1 MRMWD
6 DLSEKQAGVT
16 DDLSVLG
23 AHLRS
28 LREAQGL
35 SYDDVANSTH
45 VRPHILRA
53 IEEGRAHSEAP
64 MVYMRGF
71 IKTYC
76 EFLMATDLWQK
87 YGVSISSSGNSVP
100 AGGKTGG
107 VNVDLKHQ
115 TAIFRRSSIIWVY
128 ILLVT
133 AVLGAAYLLWSQRG
147 VYGTRMEGFFFRNS
161 GETGE
166 GVATMPASSDLSGDL
181 GGAAVSVDIPS
192 AEEFGIFSYDVS
204 SVIVPL
210 SVGPQVSGGAP
221 ASGSGD
227 LSWMNAGGGQPRIDS
242 VMPSAQTESIRARDR
257 RLKIVITGGENNLIV
272 EQNGKVVTRRRL
284 AKGGTREYDVK
295 GDTSVSLS
303 VGNRAEITWFG
314 KKYEQAGLNAS
325 PLSLVFHPD
334 GSVSVKSG
342 ATEHF
347 GNETASAD
355 ANR

>member
-1 MRMWD
+1 MRD
-6 DLSEKQAGVT
+6 NLSEKQTSVT
-16 DDLSVLG
+16 DDLSELG
-23 AHLRS
+23 VHLRS

-35 SYDDVANSTH
+35 SYDDVAKFTH
-45 VRPHILRA
+45 VRPHILIA
-53 IEEGRAHSEAP
+53 IEEGRIYSEAP

-76 EFLMATDLWQK
+76 EFLMAMDLWQK
-87 YGVSISSSGNSVP
+87 YGTNISSSESDVL
-100 AGGKTGG
+100 AGEKSIGAHI
-107 VNVDLKHQ
+107 DLKHQ

-133 AVLGAAYLLWSQRG
+133 AVLCAAYLLWSQQG
-147 VYGTRMEGFFFRNS
+147 VYGTKIEGFFYRNR
-161 GETGE
+161 GETDE
-166 GVATMPASSDLSGDL
+166 GMRTLPASLDL
-181 GGAAVSVDIPS
+181 GSIAISADIPS

-204 SVIVPL
+204 SAIVSTALPGGP
-210 SVGPQVSGGAP
+210 SVP
-221 ASGSGD
+221 ASRSGD
-227 LSWMNAGGGQPRIDS
+227 LSWMNISGGLPSIDS
-242 VMPSAQTESIRARDR
+242 AMPPATQTESVRARDR

-314 KKYEQAGLNAS
+314 KKYDQAGPNAS

-342 ATEHF
+342 VTEHF
-347 GNETASAD
+347 GNNTVSANG
-355 ANR
+355 NR